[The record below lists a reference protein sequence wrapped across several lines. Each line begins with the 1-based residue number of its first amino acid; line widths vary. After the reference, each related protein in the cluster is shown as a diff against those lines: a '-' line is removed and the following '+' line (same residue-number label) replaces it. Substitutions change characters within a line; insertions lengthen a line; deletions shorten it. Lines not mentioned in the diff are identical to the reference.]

1 MKRVYNINIEAQHPL
16 PTPQEIHA
24 ELPISPQMEDFV
36 ENARHQI
43 ARIIRREDPRIL
55 VVTGPCSIDNA
66 DAARE
71 YSDRLAVLSKK
82 VESKF
87 LIVMRTYFEKPRTTI
102 GWKGMVYDPDLD
114 KTFNIEKGLRLSRRI
129 LLEMAGKQL
138 PTATEFLDP
147 IIPQYLSD
155 LVSWA
160 AIGARTTES
169 QTHRQLVSGL
179 SMPVGFKNATDGS
192 IHIAIDA
199 VKTAAAKHS
208 FLGVINDGRTGVF
221 HTRGNP
227 NCNVI
232 LRGSSTETN
241 YGSEYIAFTE
251 ELMRKSGLIPSVIVD
266 CSHGNSKRDPKNQPA
281 VFFDIVDQINSGKGS
296 AIAGIM
302 LESYLKTGKQSIL
315 PGGSTCMTY
324 GLSVT
329 DPCLGWSE
337 TEAMILSA
345 FEKAKI
351 G

>member
-1 MKRVYNINIEAQHPL
+1 MKRVYNVNIEAQHPL

-24 ELPISPQMEDFV
+24 ELPISSQMEDFV
-36 ENARHQI
+36 EDARRQI
-43 ARIIRREDPRIL
+43 TRIIRREDPRIL
-55 VVTGPCSIDNA
+55 VVTGPCSIDSA

-71 YSDRLAVLSKK
+71 YSDRLAALARDVS
-82 VESKF
+82 SKF

-129 LLEMAGKQL
+129 LLEMAEKRM

-199 VKTAAAKHS
+199 IKTAAAKHS

-232 LRGSSTETN
+232 LRGSATETN

-251 ELMRKSGLIPSVIVD
+251 ELMRKSGLIPSIIVD
-266 CSHGNSKRDPKNQPA
+266 CSHGNSRRDPLNQPS
-281 VFFDIVDQINSGKGS
+281 VFFDIANQINSGKAS
-296 AIAGIM
+296 SIAGVM
-302 LESYLKTGKQSIL
+302 LESYLETGKQSI
-315 PGGSTCMTY
+315 PAGGASCMNR

-329 DPCLGWSE
+329 DACLGWNE
-337 TEAMILSA
+337 TESMIRTA
-345 FEKAKI
+345 FDMVKI